1 MWLKRLR
8 RIIRRGV
15 LGERGASG
23 PEAAAVMPVFF
34 MIFAAIMGLSIA
46 GFTRLMVAARTPLA
60 ARDTGA
66 MGVGV
71 GYAVLERTAS
81 ITQLA
86 RQSLDHAGTSLGS
99 EGGCHR
105 SAESDVYT
113 LGGLQMPFLP
123 RLAVPLQGGSMTRW
137 WQFWAG
143 PTQDVCD

>member
-23 PEAAAVMPVFF
+23 PEAAAVLPVFF

-66 MGVGV
+66 MGVSA
-71 GYAVLERTAS
+71 GYAILERTAG
-81 ITQLA
+81 ITQLG
-86 RQSLDHAGTSLGS
+86 RQSLGEAGTSLGS
-99 EGGCHR
+99 EAGCHR
-105 SAESDVYT
+105 SAEANVSVV
-113 LGGLQMPFLP
+113 GALQMPFLP
-123 RLAVPLQGGSMTRW
+123 RLSVPLRGGSMTRW

-143 PTQDVCD
+143 PTNDVCD